1 MSPLLK
7 QTLLPPSILL
17 LLLLV
22 GLACARR
29 RGGIGWWVAVISGL
43 SLYLL
48 ATPLGCALLSRQ
60 LEIYPALSLSEQSTE
75 QADIIVII
83 GSDSDQAVEFGGED
97 VGGLTLARLRYGAL
111 LHRRTGL
118 PILLS
123 GGPLANYEPTLS
135 SMMAVSLHDDFG
147 LAPQWLEQR
156 SQDTWENAA
165 DSAVILREAHIH
177 SVYVV
182 THAWHMRR
190 ALIAFRAAGLRAVAA
205 PVLTDPQPKL
215 EWRSLIPRVPAW
227 EQSYFALHE
236 WIGCAWYWL
245 RAHS

>member
-1 MSPLLK
+1 MSLASLP
-7 QTLLPPSILL
+7 TLLIVPPLNC
-17 LLLLV
+17 LV
-22 GLACARR
+22 VACA
-29 RGGIGWWVAVISGL
+29 GAV
-43 SLYLL
+43 
-48 ATPLGCALLSRQ
+48 
-60 LEIYPALSLSEQSTE
+60 
-75 QADIIVII
+75 
-83 GSDSDQAVEFGGED
+83 
-97 VGGLTLARLRYGAL
+97 
-111 LHRRTGL
+111 LHRRRLGRILLAVGLGGLVLFSLPLVSGTLIASLEGGLPTQLDDADPPEAIVILAGNSQGVVGPKGPGYTVGWLTLEREREGAALSRATGL